1 MGLTIRRVGLFVLA
15 LTLTSLGAGLLSGCD
30 KTKNDAATVDGKA
43 ITKKALDAEVAK
55 LKLQS
60 PALFDKNSGGMDEGT
75 IRSTL
80 LDELISQQLMNDE
93 AKKQNIKVTD
103 AEIENNLKML
113 KAGYSDEKQFEAAL
127 KTAGYTLDTLKDQI
141 RWQLL
146 STKVLE
152 KLVPASSVNDREAQA
167 YYDANKG
174 SYQVTAAKR
183 ASHILFAS
191 DDEDSAKK
199 VLAELQN
206 GADFAA
212 MAKKY
217 STDTASARNG
227 GDLGWPTQAYVQEFQ
242 DAVDKLNKG
251 EMSGLVK
258 SAYGWHIIKVTDV
271 REAGQQ
277 TFDQAKDSIK
287 QTLLSAKRS
296 DRYKTLLSD
305 LKKDAKIVIYD
316 KEVKAVQAKMSGTT
330 TNSTTGNAQ
339 TKTNTT
345 STNNKANSDAN
356 TGGEVVPN
364 KMVGQGD
371 NEDNNNQ

>member
-1 MGLTIRRVGLFVLA
+1 MGLTTRRAALFVLA
-15 LTLTSLGAGLLSGCD
+15 LTLTSLSVGLLSGCD
-30 KTKNDAATVDGKA
+30 KTKDDAATVDGKP
-43 ITKKALDAEVAK
+43 ITVKALDAEVAK

-60 PALFDKNSGGMDEGT
+60 PALFDKNSGGMDEGM
-75 IRSTL
+75 IRSAL
-80 LDELISQQLMNDE
+80 LDELISQQLLGEE
-93 AKKQNIKVTD
+93 AEKKNVTVSDAEVENNIKT
-103 AEIENNLKML
+103 L

-127 KTAGYTLDTLKDQI
+127 KTAGYTLDTLKDQV

-152 KLVPASSVNDREAQA
+152 KLVPASAVNDREAQV

-183 ASHILFAS
+183 ASHILFAA

-206 GADFAA
+206 GADFAE

-227 GDLGWPTQAYVQEFQ
+227 GDLGWPTQAYVKEFQ
-242 DAVDKLNKG
+242 DAIDKLDKG

-258 SAYGWHIIKVTDV
+258 SAYGWHIIKITDE
-271 REAGQQ
+271 RQAGTQ
-277 TFDQAKDSIK
+277 TFDQAKDAIK

-316 KEVKAVQAKMSGTT
+316 KSVKAAREKASGAMQTSAT
-330 TNSTTGNAQ
+330 SDSPSGPSKNAPKTQ
-339 TKTNTT
+339 TKG
-345 STNNKANSDAN
+345 NSKDS
-356 TGGEVVPN
+356 EVVPN
-364 KMVGQGD
+364 KIVGQD
-371 NEDNNNQ
+371 NNEDNNNQ